1 MLYFCR
7 RTVTR
12 FIAPLKQ
19 LSGQARRI
27 ADGHFDER
35 MPSTERTD
43 LIGRLQNNFATM
55 QATLDD
61 HVGRLQA
68 VNAESEQRNQ
78 ELSQASQNAIE
89 ALHQKSAFLQDMSHQ
104 IRTPLNIIMGFAQVL
119 RDNFGHV
126 PDNEI
131 KDITDT
137 MQKNAISVSHMVNKL
152 MAAAAVVDKHEKVKR
167 HDIINVNEF
176 AQSVVDVFCRNYG
189 VLFDKT
195 FTLTIDSDLPATMN
209 IFTNRDF
216 LTKILAELL
225 DNALKYTTEDTV
237 TLRIRE
243 GARVVRFMVE
253 DNGPGIPEESRDS
266 VFKQFEKL
274 DDFGE
279 GLGLGL
285 SISKQFAMMLG
296 GDLYLDTTYTN
307 GSRFV
312 LEVPREAK

>member
-1 MLYFCR
+1 
-7 RTVTR
+7 
-12 FIAPLKQ
+12 
-19 LSGQARRI
+19 
-27 ADGHFDER
+27 
-35 MPSTERTD
+35 
-43 LIGRLQNNFATM
+43 M

-68 VNAESEQRNQ
+68 INAESEQRNQ

-89 ALHQKSAFLQDMSHQ
+89 ALRQKSAFLQDMSHQ

-119 RDNFGHV
+119 RDNYGHI
-126 PDNEI
+126 PENEI
-131 KDITDT
+131 KEISDT
-137 MQKNAISVSHMVNKL
+137 MLKNTISVSHMVNKL
-152 MAAAAVVDKHEKVKR
+152 MAAATIIDKKEKVKR

-176 AQSVVDVFCRNYG
+176 AQSVVDIFRMNYG

-195 FTLTIDSDLPATMN
+195 FILTIDSDLPATMN
-209 IFTNRDF
+209 IFTNRDI

-225 DNALKYTTEDTV
+225 DNALKYTTGDTV
-237 TLRIRE
+237 TLRVRG
-243 GARVVRFMVE
+243 GARIVRFMVE

-266 VFKQFEKL
+266 VFMQFEKL

-285 SISKQFAMMLG
+285 SISKQFAVLLG
-296 GDLYLDTTYTN
+296 GDLYLDTTYTS

-312 LEVPREAK
+312 LEVPRDEK